1 MEEIERRASL
11 RRGASRSQAHP
22 YRQERSKKAGEREGN
37 ARENSTKQ
45 PRHRVVTGLEELGW
59 REVGGSEIAIDSR
72 PDREAISPLY
82 CGADPRARS
91 DDP

>member
-1 MEEIERRASL
+1 M
-11 RRGASRSQAHP
+11 QAGFLAW
-22 YRQERSKKAGEREGN
+22 EKREG
-37 ARENSTKQ
+37 S
-45 PRHRVVTGLEELGW
+45 
-59 REVGGSEIAIDSR
+59 GGSEIAIDSR